1 MGCRRFSAHAS
12 NETRLADDQ
21 LLDVSGLTVDFA
33 FGQTRLRAVDNIS
46 YTLRAGEC
54 LGIVGE
60 SGSGKSVSALALLNL
75 VPPPGRITAGRV
87 RFDGQELLALPLDQ
101 LRRVRGAKIAMVF
114 QDPNASLNPLF
125 TIGRQLSDVIRTH
138 WRCSATEAKAR
149 ALEVLSEVGFSDPT
163 RRFGA
168 YPFELSGGLRQRVSI
183 AMALSCRPK
192 LVIADEPTTNLDVSI
207 QAQII
212 DLLWELK
219 EKFGF
224 AIIFISH
231 DLGVVASIAERV
243 MIMYGGQ
250 QLELGPVAD
259 VLNDPLNPYTKA
271 LLASAPT
278 LQTPRSDRLPSIP
291 GAPPHLGT
299 MPKGCP
305 FSPRCPDVIDTCREL
320 RPAWLEISPQRWS
333 PSHVP
338 APSHAHPMH
347 AAPLHKTS

>member
-1 MGCRRFSAHAS
+1 
-12 NETRLADDQ
+12 LADQ
-21 LLDVSGLTVDFA
+21 SLLTVSGLTVDFA
-33 FGQTRLRAVDNIS
+33 FAHTRLRAVDSLS
-46 YTLRAGEC
+46 YTLAAGEC

-60 SGSGKSVSALALLNL
+60 SGSGKSVSTLALLNL
-75 VPPPGRITAGRV
+75 LPSPGRITSGKIT
-87 RFDGQELLALPLDQ
+87 FDGQDLLSLTGDD
-101 LRRVRGAKIAMVF
+101 LRQVRGAKIAMVF

-125 TIGRQLSDVIRTH
+125 TIGRQLTDVIRAH
-138 WRCSATEAKAR
+138 WRCTRKEARDR

-168 YPFELSGGLRQRVSI
+168 YPFELSVGLRQRVSI
-183 AMALSCRPK
+183 AMALSCRPQ

-259 VLNDPLNPYTKA
+259 VLNEPLNPYTKA

-278 LQTPRSDRLPSIP
+278 LDARRSSRLPSIA
-291 GAPPHLGT
+291 GAPPHLSQL
-299 MPKGCP
+299 PPGCP
-305 FSPRCPDVIDTCREL
+305 FSPRCLVAVDICHKV
-320 RPAWLEISPQRWS
+320 RPEWLEVVPGRWS
-333 PSHVP
+333 ACHVVAAEHGRPIP
-338 APSHAHPMH
+338 ALGGRLSR
-347 AAPLHKTS
+347 